1 MSKDK
6 LPTETANE
14 GEGNITAAREYNKKT
29 EEFVASGKVKEAAKK
44 AEEALEGPEG
54 DELRAAE
61 AKGKAKEAGGVKA
74 DRER

>member
-54 DELRAAE
+54 DDLRAARR
-61 AKGKAKEAGGVKA
+61 KARPRKQAA
-74 DRER
+74 